1 MDEVTIDPAEPTRI
15 VDRRYRRSDIT
26 TQALAFQCAHVQE
39 GLSLRAMIVSDDIGD
54 RWVGSGDKALCRM
67 LSKSAPAIASGDE
80 HAAMRLRALQVLQS
94 DLDGS
99 RVTTTRIKVP
109 RQSRYIYVTG
119 VGVNQMRVGGVSTT
133 AEGAKRILGYALD
146 AGPDERGD
154 YDAARAI
161 QALVDG
167 AFARLVS
174 AAGVAGN
181 VPSTFFG
188 FSDDRAYRD
197 TLNHVLAPA
206 IDAIAKSGIV
216 VDDIW
221 RNYRWRSREIRLDES
236 IFERRFSAPMRE
248 SRSNAR
254 LGELEV
260 RFFHRHDAFDIP
272 YCPRVNLR
280 WR

>member
-1 MDEVTIDPAEPTRI
+1 MKEVTIDPAEPTRI
-15 VDRRYRRSDIT
+15 VDRRYRRSDVT

-54 RWVGSGDKALCRM
+54 RWVGSGDRALCRM

-119 VGVNQMRVGGVSTT
+119 VGANQMRAGGVGTT
-133 AEGAKRILGYALD
+133 AEGAKRILGYTLD
-146 AGPDERGD
+146 RTIDERGD

-174 AAGVAGN
+174 AAGVTGEA
-181 VPSTFFG
+181 PSSFLG
-188 FSDDRAYRD
+188 FSDDRVYRD
-197 TLNHVLAPA
+197 TLNHILAPA

-221 RNYRWRSREIRLDES
+221 RNYLWRSREARIDES
-236 IFERRFSAPMRE
+236 IFERRFTASMRE

-254 LGELEV
+254 LGELDV
-260 RFFHRHDAFDIP
+260 RFFHRHEVFDIP
-272 YCPRVNLR
+272 YCPRINLR